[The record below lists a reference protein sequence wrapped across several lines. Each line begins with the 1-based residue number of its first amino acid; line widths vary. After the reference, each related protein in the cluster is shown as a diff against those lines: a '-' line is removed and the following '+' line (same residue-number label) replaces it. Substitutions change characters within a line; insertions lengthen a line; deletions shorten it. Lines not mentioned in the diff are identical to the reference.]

1 MSKPAHHKA
10 HPKAAHHGKKHG
22 AHDEEHENHERWLVS
37 YADMMTLLMVLFIVM
52 FAISQ
57 VDQKKFAEL
66 KNGLAV
72 GFGAPSVA
80 FEGGETTLMESSNED
95 SAMDLASGVGGSIDK
110 PADEQAIQDAVN
122 KQDRARAQ
130 ARQAA
135 AKAEVQNFEKI
146 KRQIVEAMQKQG
158 LVDTVQFSIDERGL
172 VVTVVTSSVVFA
184 GDRAELLTAGQHI
197 LDGIAPAIAP
207 LSNRIE
213 VDGHTNQLAV
223 TTRNY
228 PSGWEL
234 STARASTVVRYLNSH
249 AGISENRL
257 SAAGFADTRPLYPP
271 SDSRSVTLNRRVEI
285 VVQSNL
291 PADTRALLPSAATS
305 NLPPTTATK

>member
-1 MSKPAHHKA
+1 MSKAAAHGKA
-10 HPKAAHHGKKHG
+10 HPKAAHHGKKHA

-80 FEGGETTLMESSNED
+80 FEGGETTLLESSNED
-95 SAMDLASGVGGSIDK
+95 SPMDLASGVGATMSKPDDK
-110 PADEQAIQDAVN
+110 AVQAAVS
-122 KQDRARAQ
+122 QLDRARAQ
-130 ARQAA
+130 ARQDA
-135 AKAEVQNFEKI
+135 AKAEVQNYEKI
-146 KRQIVEAMQKQG
+146 KQQIEAAMKKQG
-158 LVDTVQFSIDERGL
+158 SADTVKFSIDERGL

-184 GDRAELLTAGQHI
+184 GDRAELLPAGQRI

-207 LSNRIE
+207 LTNRIE
-213 VDGHTNQLAV
+213 VDGHTNQLPV

-234 STARASTVVRYLNSH
+234 STARASTVVRYLNGHS
-249 AGISENRL
+249 GIPETRL
-257 SAAGFADTRPLYPP
+257 FAAGFADTKPLYPGGDP
-271 SDSRSVTLNRRVEI
+271 RSVTLNRRVEI
-285 VVQSNL
+285 VVLSNL

-305 NLPPTTATK
+305 ALPPTRTK